1 MAGAHRINAGCTFLV
16 RSILKGICSRLI
28 ARIGLIAIG
37 SAVDPRGRAEG
48 GVASLTSA
56 RHFAEPRRPA
66 ERQSKAASPGPLDGD
81 EGAMLGKSPL
91 QQDQAGILIVGDIG
105 QLERCVE
112 PLLPVREPA
121 AARIRLLAQRFSEH
135 GADHT
140 LHQIDVDHEDA
151 LIGGQVS
158 NQ

>member
-1 MAGAHRINAGCTFLV
+1 
-16 RSILKGICSRLI
+16 
-28 ARIGLIAIG
+28 
-37 SAVDPRGRAEG
+37 
-48 GVASLTSA
+48 
-56 RHFAEPRRPA
+56 
-66 ERQSKAASPGPLDGD
+66 
-81 EGAMLGKSPL
+81 MLGKSPL

-135 GADHT
+135 GAGHT